1 MCTSKPRAPAPIPNA
16 PVAMPTSIDD
26 EVIGAQR
33 ESMRRRRG
41 AYGRQQTILAGAMGA
56 GQPPTMPTKMALGT

>member
-16 PVAMPTSIDD
+16 PIAMPTSEED
-26 EVIGAQR
+26 EAIGAQR
-33 ESMRRRRG
+33 ESLRRRRG

-56 GQPPTMPTKMALGT
+56 GQPPTMPTKSALGV